1 MDSNT
6 TIHFDISEVNDEVV
20 KSTLRDVLESLEER
34 GYNPINQ
41 IVGYIISG
49 DLGYI
54 SSYKEART
62 TFSTSEEFLRRIY
75 RLKRRGQLIRATMLA
90 DLKASRK
97 TVNLYTFIANVFD
110 EVYLSENHSKV
121 ILIQNARWQVSIC
134 TSQNQTRG
142 NRVESGIITTDPAVF
157 IQLRERYAHIIN
169 TNAIQLDGLFN
180 GTT

>member
-1 MDSNT
+1 MKKVRQLLRSLSEAPLQAYLDNRVQL
-6 TIHFDISEVNDEVV
+6 FDISEMILSE
-20 KSTLRDVLESLEER
+20 TGPAE
-34 GYNPINQ
+34 I
-41 IVGYIISG
+41 
-49 DLGYI
+49 YI
-54 SSYKEART
+54 S